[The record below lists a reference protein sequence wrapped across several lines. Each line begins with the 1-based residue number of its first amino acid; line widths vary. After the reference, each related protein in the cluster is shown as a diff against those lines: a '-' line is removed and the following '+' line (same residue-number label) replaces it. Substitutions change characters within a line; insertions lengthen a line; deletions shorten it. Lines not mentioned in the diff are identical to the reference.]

1 MAEDK
6 SDQSSSEESEN
17 EGESVAVDSVFN
29 RGDINAPEESDLDS
43 DEELQEA
50 LAAGLLKPGLNT
62 VLTQK
67 ESSKPKTNNIEGLR
81 QKLAELRQDQPWI
94 ERLDM
99 GNKPAPLA
107 PELAYQEDQHAKRR
121 EKLLKNTK
129 HSVALADD
137 PVHNDYKREML
148 FYRQA
153 QATVIESLARLKNM
167 GLPTKRPD
175 DYFAQ
180 MMKSDDHMQKIRTK
194 LAQKQEE
201 EERVQKVRKLRELK
215 KFGKQVQVEVQQ
227 KRHKEK
233 REMMEQVKQFRK
245 GKSDKIDFL
254 DEIEATKGK
263 KKFDPK
269 QQSQHDKTKGKPD
282 NFKKNFNDNN
292 KRNFKDKRFGFGGKK
307 KGSKANTKSSANDV
321 SEYHKNGGGRKGG
334 KKMGGK
340 NKRVGK
346 DRRKMNAN
354 KRK

>member
-1 MAEDK
+1 
-6 SDQSSSEESEN
+6 
-17 EGESVAVDSVFN
+17 
-29 RGDINAPEESDLDS
+29 
-43 DEELQEA
+43 
-50 LAAGLLKPGLNT
+50 
-62 VLTQK
+62 
-67 ESSKPKTNNIEGLR
+67 
-81 QKLAELRQDQPWI
+81 
-94 ERLDM
+94 M
-99 GNKPAPLA
+99 G
-107 PELAYQEDQHAKRR
+107 
-121 EKLLKNTK
+121 
-129 HSVALADD
+129 
-137 PVHNDYKREML
+137 
-148 FYRQA
+148 
-153 QATVIESLARLKNM
+153 
-167 GLPTKRPD
+167 
-175 DYFAQ
+175 
-180 MMKSDDHMQKIRTK
+180 
-194 LAQKQEE
+194 
-201 EERVQKVRKLRELK
+201 
-215 KFGKQVQVEVQQ
+215 QQ

-282 NFKKNFNDNN
+282 NFKNNN

-321 SEYHKNGGGRKGG
+321 SDYHKNGGGRKGG

>member
-1 MAEDK
+1 MIQTCINVK
-6 SDQSSSEESEN
+6 SNTERSQTLILKQRNFLNMKNCVLIDYLIII
-17 EGESVAVDSVFN
+17 FFKY
-29 RGDINAPEESDLDS
+29 
-43 DEELQEA
+43 
-50 LAAGLLKPGLNT
+50 LLT
-62 VLTQK
+62 
-67 ESSKPKTNNIEGLR
+67 
-81 QKLAELRQDQPWI
+81 
-94 ERLDM
+94 
-99 GNKPAPLA
+99 
-107 PELAYQEDQHAKRR
+107 AYQEDQHAKRR

-269 QQSQHDKTKGKPD
+269 QQSQHDKTKGYAAV
-282 NFKKNFNDNN
+282 FFNPEVGRGLLN
-292 KRNFKDKRFGFGGKK
+292 KFIQYLSISQETFIFVKFSFFQYCTRISFP
-307 KGSKANTKSSANDV
+307 
-321 SEYHKNGGGRKGG
+321 
-334 KKMGGK
+334 
-340 NKRVGK
+340 
-346 DRRKMNAN
+346 
-354 KRK
+354 

>member
-1 MAEDK
+1 MIQTCIDVK
-6 SDQSSSEESEN
+6 SNTERSQTLILKQRNFLNMKNCVLIDYLIIIL
-17 EGESVAVDSVFN
+17 FKY
-29 RGDINAPEESDLDS
+29 
-43 DEELQEA
+43 
-50 LAAGLLKPGLNT
+50 LLT
-62 VLTQK
+62 
-67 ESSKPKTNNIEGLR
+67 
-81 QKLAELRQDQPWI
+81 
-94 ERLDM
+94 
-99 GNKPAPLA
+99 
-107 PELAYQEDQHAKRR
+107 AYQEDQHAKRR

-269 QQSQHDKTKGKPD
+269 QQSQHDKTKGYAAAFLTPKSVAVFQT
-282 NFKKNFNDNN
+282 NLFSSSQILKKRLFLLNRFSLFQYRTGISFK
-292 KRNFKDKRFGFGGKK
+292 
-307 KGSKANTKSSANDV
+307 SLSA
-321 SEYHKNGGGRKGG
+321 
-334 KKMGGK
+334 
-340 NKRVGK
+340 RVFFSRGTL
-346 DRRKMNAN
+346 
-354 KRK
+354 